1 MDAADPQPETL
12 NPREDCLYTE
22 ELLVRRLIWSLLIL
36 GLAFGLSAS
45 LRAESKEVLLFP
57 LGQASSVQPPE
68 DFNLSNEMLNAL
80 YARLKAIPG
89 VHLERFRPSH
99 PSVQRAMME
108 QRLRRDRLQ
117 PPYNVKE
124 ADGTWLAVRVAR
136 EFGSTHTL
144 AGSIEEFN
152 YNSQTRQLTLTV
164 SLDLIQ
170 VSDGQVL
177 FSAAETGRAR
187 AADSTPDMNVLS
199 VQAINDVVSKL
210 GVGLEDRLKPSEDAV
225 EKAPVLKKRRDQGGL
240 FALFGVL
247 LLTGLRFA
255 IDQ

>member
-1 MDAADPQPETL
+1 ML
-12 NPREDCLYTE
+12 WG
-22 ELLVRRLIWSLLIL
+22 LLVL
-36 GLAFGLSAS
+36 GLAFGLSGTA
-45 LRAESKEVLLFP
+45 RAESRDVLLFP
-57 LGQASSVQPPE
+57 LGQTSSIQPPE
-68 DFNLSNEMLNAL
+68 DFNLSNEVLNAL
-80 YARLKAIPG
+80 YARLKTIPG

-99 PSVQRAMME
+99 PSVQRALME
-108 QRLRRDRLQ
+108 KRLRRERLE

-144 AGSIEEFN
+144 AGSIEEYS
-152 YNSQTRQLTLTV
+152 YNPQTRLLTITV

-187 AADSTPDMNVLS
+187 AADASPDMNLLS
-199 VQAINDVVSKL
+199 VQAIHDVVSKL
-210 GVGLEDRLKPSEDAV
+210 GVGLEERLKPAADST